1 MLDLARSLSV
11 QMRACQAKKGYY
23 EISNASPALNVL
35 TRFIFYFIR
44 LIKFGECFLLFG
56 SEFLI

>member
-1 MLDLARSLSV
+1 
-11 QMRACQAKKGYY
+11 MRACQAKKGYY